1 MYFDKS
7 SFMEEL
13 EMKAY
18 SGAKGAQAVLD
29 MIESGA
35 FESLNAGI
43 DSPLLVDFESAVLF
57 EQAGA
62 TAMASHTATQNAVQ
76 VSTIK
81 ETLHKVEMDTSMAIH
96 KLSIQ
101 LDARRKSGP
110 STCAQHPL
118 LEADEQKHE
127 DQNAASES

>member
-18 SGAKGAQAVLD
+18 SGVKGAQSVFD
-29 MIESGA
+29 MIEFGE

-62 TAMASHTATQNAVQ
+62 TAMASYTATQNAVQ

-81 ETLHKVEMDTSMAIH
+81 ETLHKVEMDTSMVIH

-101 LDARRKSGP
+101 LDARRKSDV
-110 STCAQHPL
+110 STCAQHPR
-118 LEADEQKHE
+118 LEDGEHKHK
-127 DQNAASES
+127 DHNAESSG

>member
-18 SGAKGAQAVLD
+18 SGVKGAQSVLD
-29 MIESGA
+29 MIESGE

-43 DSPLLVDFESAVLF
+43 DNPLLVDFESAVLF

-62 TAMASHTATQNAVQ
+62 TAMASYTAMQNTVQ
-76 VSTIK
+76 VPTVK
-81 ETLHKVEMDTSMAIH
+81 EALHKIGMDTSMAIH

-101 LDARRKSGP
+101 LDARRKSDV
-110 STCAQHPL
+110 STCAQHPC
-118 LEADEQKHE
+118 LEDGEHKHE
-127 DQNAASES
+127 DHNAESSG